1 MQFRPEMP
9 GTFLCNKNDP
19 NRTAQPVIFDY
30 LKFKFLTTKIH
41 RILNQFKEE
50 EKKKREEMKKAA
62 RAEREKAKKEKMELE
77 RAARIQSLVSM
88 NFDQSTNHSTNQ
100 IIEKLI
106 KGSKKKKWLK
116 KKQKLKRLND

>member
-1 MQFRPEMP
+1 
-9 GTFLCNKNDP
+9 
-19 NRTAQPVIFDY
+19 
-30 LKFKFLTTKIH
+30 
-41 RILNQFKEE
+41 
-50 EKKKREEMKKAA
+50 MKKVA